1 MELYKEMRL
10 EGDSEGFDGETIF
23 ELTNGQ
29 KWKQV
34 EYYYNYRYRYRPIV
48 KIYKDGMRYY
58 LELEGISRKVRVER
72 ID

>member
-1 MELYKEMRL
+1 MELYKEARL
-10 EGDSEGFDGETIF
+10 EGESEGFDGETIF

-34 EYYYNYRYRYRPIV
+34 EYYYKYKYKYRPTV

-58 LELEGISRKVRVER
+58 LELEGIGRKVRVER